1 MPIVS
6 LGEAFVEFVKAEK
19 GELAKTGSFFGPY
32 PSGAPAI
39 TISAV
44 SKMGIK
50 SKYIAVVGDD
60 QFGRAFISR
69 LSADGVDIS
78 SIRRVS
84 SRTTGMAFV
93 SYSDGSRSFL
103 FHAKDSATA
112 LLKEGDVDLRG
123 AEILHISGSALGMGW
138 GVARAVKKAVREAK
152 EAGIPISFDPNVRT
166 ELMNERMKALLIG
179 LSRSSDYLLLSKE
192 DGAQLFG
199 GDVEGVSLSLSKQKR
214 GVILKMGKDGS
225 ILFEKGVS
233 RAIKT
238 YRVQEVDPTG
248 AGDWYNGAFLAMLQR
263 GKSLDEAAAIAS
275 AAAAISVTKISPMD
289 GPSSYDEVAEF
300 MKKAN
305 N

>member
-44 SKMGIK
+44 SKMGVK

-78 SIRRVS
+78 SIRQVP

-93 SYSDGSRSFL
+93 SYTDGSRSFL

-112 LLKEGDVDLRG
+112 LLKKADVDLNG

-138 GVARAVKKAVREAK
+138 GVAQAVRKAVRDAR
-152 EAGIPISFDPNVRT
+152 EAGIPISFDPNVRA
-166 ELMNERMKALLIG
+166 ELMNDKMRAQLIA
-179 LSRSSDYLLLSKE
+179 LSRISDYLLLSEE

-199 GDVEGVSLSLSKQKR
+199 GDVQGASLSLSKQKKA
-214 GVILKMGKDGS
+214 VILKMGKKGS
-225 ILFEKGVS
+225 ILFESGTPNF
-233 RAIKT
+233 IKT
-238 YRVQEVDPTG
+238 YPVKEADPTG
-248 AGDWYNGAFLAMLQR
+248 AGDWYNGAFLAMVKQ
-263 GKSLDEAAAIAS
+263 GKKLAEAADIAS

-289 GPSSYDEVAEF
+289 GPDNYDEVVQF
-300 MKKAN
+300 MKKS
-305 N
+305 